1 MTLKAKNAL
10 LFGLAFLVAALAPV
24 GISSKFYLD
33 VLTLIFFTA
42 YIGQSWNILGVCRS
56 VFFWWCYVLWNRG
69 VYIFHSF
76 DHVWYSSYLWHFC
89 GRVDGSIFRISGWI
103 FKLQIRLAWII
114 FRVDHAGFCRAFARF
129 GKFG

>member
-42 YIGQSWNILGVCRS
+42 YIGQSWNILGGMQVSFLLVVLCSLEPGRTHLP
-56 VFFWWCYVLWNRG
+56 FF
-69 VYIFHSF
+69 
-76 DHVWYSSYLWHFC
+76 
-89 GRVDGSIFRISGWI
+89 
-103 FKLQIRLAWII
+103 
-114 FRVDHAGFCRAFARF
+114 
-129 GKFG
+129 

>member
-42 YIGQSWNILGVCRS
+42 YIGQSWNFYASSLHHGLQH
-56 VFFWWCYVLWNRG
+56 VLP
-69 VYIFHSF
+69 V
-76 DHVWYSSYLWHFC
+76 
-89 GRVDGSIFRISGWI
+89 
-103 FKLQIRLAWII
+103 
-114 FRVDHAGFCRAFARF
+114 
-129 GKFG
+129 